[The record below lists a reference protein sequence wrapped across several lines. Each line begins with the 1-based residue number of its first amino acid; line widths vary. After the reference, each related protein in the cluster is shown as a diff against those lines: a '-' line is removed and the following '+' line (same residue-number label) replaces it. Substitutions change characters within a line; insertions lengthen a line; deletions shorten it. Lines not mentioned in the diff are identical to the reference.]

1 MLCLLGTGERGLF
14 GFIDWGLCREG
25 LFGIWNP
32 GRMLLWLINACLDDA
47 RSVVIYWWE
56 FVIRGLVRA
65 VEGVWGLID
74 LRSIHCLSIRLG
86 LVQEFILFD
95 VVVRISLTHSYIY
108 QVLNSC
114 LHLYRVCTWRP
125 GKILAFWPCSIL
137 SVIYKACLARGTRD
151 KWGTLRVEDMAERL

>member
-1 MLCLLGTGERGLF
+1 M
-14 GFIDWGLCREG
+14 
-25 LFGIWNP
+25 
-32 GRMLLWLINACLDDA
+32 NACLDDA

-95 VVVRISLTHSYIY
+95 VVVRISLTHSYLY
-108 QVLNSC
+108 QV
-114 LHLYRVCTWRP
+114 
-125 GKILAFWPCSIL
+125 
-137 SVIYKACLARGTRD
+137 
-151 KWGTLRVEDMAERL
+151 